1 MSLDNI
7 KIKIIEARQLKH
19 QAAFETESGFIFPE
33 LNIAYHTYG
42 KLNAAKN
49 NVIWVCHALTANSD
63 ALDWWNGLIGKGR
76 IFDPKNYFIV
86 CANMLGSCYGA
97 TNPSSVHPSTNK
109 AYGKDFPVITIRDM
123 VHSHQILQQH
133 LGIDRIRLLLGGS
146 MGGQQALEWSIIAP
160 DLFDRVALFASNA
173 KHSAWGIAF
182 NESQRMAL
190 EADST
195 LYTDA
200 LNAGQKGLEAARSVA
215 MLSYRH
221 YDTYQSTQ
229 TDTDGRI
236 DDFRASS
243 YQRYQG
249 LKLWKRF
256 EPLSYITLGK
266 AMDNHDVGRERGG
279 LKSALQQVKAPTLVV
294 GIQSDVLFP
303 ISEQRF
309 MAKYIPDAQFEA
321 IDSLYGHDGFLI
333 EYKKM
338 TYLLEEFLAKGAQE
352 KALLNGHQNGEMPG
366 TELF

>member
-1 MSLDNI
+1 MIENI
-7 KIKIIEARQLKH
+7 DIIEVQYLKYKTK
-19 QAAFETESGFIFPE
+19 FETDSGFVFPE
-33 LNIAYHTYG
+33 LDIAYHTYG
-42 KLNAAKN
+42 TLNVDKN
-49 NVIWVCHALTANSD
+49 NVVWVCHALTANSD
-63 ALDWWNGLIGKGR
+63 ALDWWDGLVGEGR
-76 IFDPKNYFIV
+76 IFDPKHYFIV

-97 TNPSSVHPSTNK
+97 TNPSSINPSTK
-109 AYGKDFPVITIRDM
+109 KPYGKDFPVITVRDM
-123 VHSHQILQQH
+123 VRSHQILQQH
-133 LGIDRIRLLLGGS
+133 LGIDKIRLLLGGS
-146 MGGQQALEWSIIAP
+146 MGGQQALEWAIMDSK
-160 DLFDRVALFASNA
+160 LFDRVAIFASNA

-190 EADST
+190 MADQT
-195 LYTDA
+195 LYSDDP
-200 LNAGQKGLEAARSVA
+200 NAGQKGLEAARSIA

-229 TDTDGRI
+229 TDNDDRI

-256 EPLSYITLGK
+256 EPLSYIILGK
-266 AMDNHDVGRERGG
+266 AMDNHNVGRDRGG
-279 LKSALQQVKAPTLVV
+279 IKKALQKIEAPTLVV
-294 GIQSDVLFP
+294 GIQSDILFP
-303 ISEQRF
+303 ISEQQF

-333 EYKKM
+333 EYQKM

-352 KALLNGHQNGEMPG
+352 KSALSDMKKTEMPG